1 MSAPNRPLF
10 PALLACALLL
20 VPATGIGESAL
31 VHQGKAG
38 ASLDFRI
45 IIPPV
50 MRVLENSHP
59 VALDAEASG
68 DWSAQQRLVVVS
80 NMKRGFCVTLRMST
94 PEVDAWRLKTAQQDS
109 ITLTQVNDGYR
120 VCAPRAGRY
129 TLLLDHEFNAAHK
142 SSGNGTAGALR
153 WPVQTDITAL

>member
-1 MSAPNRPLF
+1 MSAQNHPLF
-10 PALLACALLL
+10 PALLASALLL
-20 VPATGIGESAL
+20 VPATSIGESVM

-45 IIPPV
+45 IIPPI

-59 VALDAEASG
+59 QSLDAEASG

-94 PEVDAWRLKTAQQDS
+94 PAVDDWRLKTSQHDV
-109 ITLTQVNDGYR
+109 TLTQVSDGYR
-120 VCAPRAGRY
+120 LCAPRAGRY

-142 SSGNGTAGALR
+142 TSTGALR

>member
-1 MSAPNRPLF
+1 MSARNRPLF
-10 PALLACALLL
+10 PALLASVLLL
-20 VPATGIGESAL
+20 VPATSIGESAL
-31 VHQGKAG
+31 VHQGNAG

-45 IIPPV
+45 IIPPI

-59 VALDAEASG
+59 LSLDAEASG

-94 PEVDAWRLKTAQQDS
+94 PEVDDWRLKTAQHDNV
-109 ITLTQVNDGYR
+109 TLTQVNDGYR
-120 VCAPRAGRY
+120 LCAPRAGRY
-129 TLLLDHEFNAAHK
+129 TLLLDHEFAAQK
-142 SSGNGTAGALR
+142 TGTGTTGGALR